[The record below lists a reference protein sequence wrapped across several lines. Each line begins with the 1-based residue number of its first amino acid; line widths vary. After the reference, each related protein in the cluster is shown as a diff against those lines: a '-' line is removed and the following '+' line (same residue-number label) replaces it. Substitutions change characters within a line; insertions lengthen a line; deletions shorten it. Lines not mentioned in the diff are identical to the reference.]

1 MIKHLLIPL
10 DGTPM
15 AEAALP
21 AAAWLT
27 EKAGAQVTL
36 LHVLEKNAPATVHGA
51 GHLRSARD
59 AEAYLKQVAAG
70 SFPPTVRVD
79 WHVHE
84 REVPD
89 VAHSLVDHADE
100 MAPDLVVMSTHNEGG
115 LRDWISGNI
124 AQQVVHLGLTPVL
137 LLRPSASGTVVFPF
151 RTILLP
157 LDGRPD
163 HEQGIPPAAAIARLC
178 EAAVR
183 LLMVV
188 PTTHS
193 LSGTDAAV
201 GSLLPEST
209 RIQLDLA
216 EKDAAEY
223 LLQHMMGLSDQGIST
238 SACVDRGDPASQI
251 AANAEAAKADLIVL
265 GTHGKAGTQAFWEGS
280 IAQRLLRRIP
290 ASFLLVPISSATTGA
305 PS

>member
-15 AEAALP
+15 AEAVLP
-21 AAAWLT
+21 AAARLT

-36 LHVLEKNAPATVHGA
+36 LHVLEKDAPATVHGA
-51 GHLRSARD
+51 THLRSAPD
-59 AEAYLKQVAAG
+59 AEAYLKQVAAN
-70 SFPPTVRVD
+70 SFPPAVRVN

-84 REVPD
+84 RQVPD
-89 VAHSLVDHADE
+89 VAHSLADHVDE

-124 AQQVVHLGLTPVL
+124 AQQVVHLGVKPVL
-137 LLRPSASGTVVFPF
+137 LLRPAASGQVVVPF

-157 LDGRPD
+157 LDGQPD
-163 HEQGIPPAAAIARLC
+163 HEQGIPPAAAIAQLC
-178 EAAVR
+178 EAAIR
-183 LLMVV
+183 LLMIV
-188 PTTHS
+188 PTAHS

-216 EKDAAEY
+216 EKGAAEY
-223 LLQHMMGLSDQGIST
+223 LLEHLMRLWDQGICT

-251 AANAEAAKADLIVL
+251 VDHAKKAGADLIVL

-280 IAQRLLRRIP
+280 MAQRLLRRIP
-290 ASFLLVPISSATTGA
+290 ASFLLVPISSTAASA
-305 PS
+305 PA